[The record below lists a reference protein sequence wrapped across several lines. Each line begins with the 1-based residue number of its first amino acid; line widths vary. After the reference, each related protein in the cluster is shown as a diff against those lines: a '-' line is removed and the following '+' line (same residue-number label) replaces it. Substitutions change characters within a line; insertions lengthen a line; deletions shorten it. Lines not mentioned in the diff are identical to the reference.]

1 MTTAPAGPWV
11 AYVGP
16 FGYPEG
22 GAAARRVYGMAES
35 LAASG
40 LNVVIASGAG
50 NAVQQESALIR
61 QAEGISYCLLA
72 ERTAEHWPKPLR
84 RLRYA
89 WMGDRTLAWL
99 GSHEVLPVA
108 VVLYSGY
115 TPFLARL
122 APWCRRN
129 GVRLLFD
136 AVEWYEPRHR
146 WQYLTSPYQWN
157 IEWAMRRLVPKLD
170 AVVAISTYL
179 GGYYARRGLPVAVV
193 PPTTSD
199 IRAGNWE
206 AGDVLRLCYAGTPGH
221 KDDLAT
227 ILRAVAELVSEG
239 RRIELT
245 VAGPAPEAVVAMLGG
260 RTRRDLA
267 WLQLQGL
274 LDRHEVSRLVG
285 RSDFSI
291 LVRTPRRTSQAG
303 FPTKFVESLAA
314 GTPVIANLTSDLAL
328 HLRDGVTG
336 VVAEA
341 PDLGSVKAAL
351 VRASS
356 MDADALR
363 RMREACLVHA
373 WAVFH
378 PHAYARVLRDLV
390 HPATEG

>member
-1 MTTAPAGPWV
+1 MTTAATRPWV

-40 LNVVIASGAG
+40 LDVVIASGAG
-50 NAVQQESALIR
+50 SAVDHEPAVIR

-72 ERTAEHWPKPLR
+72 ERIAEHWPRPVR

-99 GSHEVLPVA
+99 ASREVPPVA

-136 AVEWYEPRHR
+136 AVEWYEPPRR

-157 IEWAMRRLVPKLD
+157 IEWAMRRLVPRLD

-179 GGYYARRGLPVAVV
+179 GKYYARRGLPVAVV

-199 IRAGNWE
+199 IRAGDWTSS
-206 AGDVLRLCYAGTPGH
+206 DVLRLCYAGTPGH
-221 KDDLAT
+221 KDDLDT

-245 VAGPAPEAVVAMLGG
+245 IAGPVPEDVLAMLGG
-260 RTRRDLA
+260 RSQREFP
-267 WLQLQGL
+267 WLRVPGL
-274 LDRHEVSRLVG
+274 LGGDEVSRLVG

-291 LVRTPRRTSQAG
+291 LVRTQRRTSQAG
-303 FPTKFVESLAA
+303 FPTKFVESFAS
-314 GTPVIANLTSDLAL
+314 GTPVIANLTSDLAS
-328 HLRDGVTG
+328 HLREGVTG
-336 VVAEA
+336 MVAEA
-341 PDLGSVKAAL
+341 PDLDSVKTAI
-351 VRASS
+351 VRACGL
-356 MDADALR
+356 DADALR

-373 WAVFH
+373 RAAFH
-378 PHAYARVLRDLV
+378 PHAYARVVRDLV
-390 HPATEG
+390 CPATER